1 MDELADNSSYALEFD
16 LEFEI
21 SLLLKIFNMH
31 LLNNAQGL
39 LENIIEYIKAQS
51 RICNIKNFFF
61 INLKDYLN
69 EKDIDMLYEF
79 VRYEKVNLILA
90 ESHQSHVN
98 LHEKRWILDRDRCI
112 IEPDELTV

>member
-1 MDELADNSSYALEFD
+1 M
-16 LEFEI
+16 
-21 SLLLKIFNMH
+21 LK
-31 LLNNAQGL
+31 
-39 LENIIEYIKAQS
+39 
-51 RICNIKNFFF
+51 
-61 INLKDYLN
+61 NLKDYLN

>member
-21 SLLLKIFNMH
+21 SSLLKIFNMH

-69 EKDIDMLYEF
+69 LCCILYF
-79 VRYEKVNLILA
+79 QINFQIILI
-90 ESHQSHVN
+90 HVI
-98 LHEKRWILDRDRCI
+98 EGIIVILYF
-112 IEPDELTV
+112 TYKTF

>member
-1 MDELADNSSYALEFD
+1 
-16 LEFEI
+16 
-21 SLLLKIFNMH
+21 
-31 LLNNAQGL
+31 
-39 LENIIEYIKAQS
+39 
-51 RICNIKNFFF
+51 
-61 INLKDYLN
+61 LKDYLN